1 MNTGKIVVHLLFIL
15 MYYNESR
22 YLFKSVFMRILVV
35 DDDRRLCNIVKRGLV
50 EEAHTVDV
58 AYDGEEGGYLAE
70 VNPYDLIILD
80 VMMPKKDGIEVCR
93 ELRSK
98 NINIPIMM
106 LTARDTVEDRVK
118 GLDSGADDYVVKPFA
133 FSELLARVRALL
145 RREGALKSSEI
156 TVGELI
162 LDTRTRELRKGKKI
176 IELTTKE
183 YTILEYLMRHP
194 NMVVTRTMIEEHAW
208 DYDFDSL
215 SNVVDVYI
223 RRLRRKMED
232 RGEENVIQTV
242 RGAGYRLKGS

>member
-1 MNTGKIVVHLLFIL
+1 V
-15 MYYNESR
+15 
-22 YLFKSVFMRILVV
+22 RILVV
-35 DDDRRLCNIVKRGLV
+35 DDDRRLCAIVKRGLI

-58 AYDGEEGGYLAE
+58 AYDGEDGGYLAE

-80 VMMPKKDGIEVCR
+80 IMMPKKDGLEVCR

-106 LTARDTVEDRVK
+106 LTGKDAVEDRVK
-118 GLDSGADDYVVKPFA
+118 GLDTGADDYLVKPFA

-145 RREGALKSSEI
+145 RREGPIKSAEI
-156 TVGELI
+156 TVDELR
-162 LDTRTRELRKGKKI
+162 LNTRTRELHKGNRA

-194 NMVVTRTMIEEHAW
+194 NVVVTRTMIEEHAW

-215 SNVVDVYI
+215 SNLVDVYV
-223 RRLRRKMED
+223 RRLRRKID
-232 RGEENVIQTV
+232 HGDEESVIQTV
-242 RGAGYRLKGS
+242 RGAGYRLRAQ